1 MLMVPVVVPLVAVV
15 SAEQVKI
22 FQSKPVMALALMLA
36 VHILGRVSHLNKDLP
51 LGMAATNA
59 TTQQR

>member
-1 MLMVPVVVPLVAVV
+1 MIVQRKRRLSINMLMV
-15 SAEQVKI
+15 
-22 FQSKPVMALALMLA
+22 ALMLA